1 MLTGR
6 ARLMEKRQIAVIGAG
21 LMGHGIAYLF
31 AAAGY
36 QVRVQDPAREALEKL
51 PERIGDICDLLGS
64 DRAAIERVSGG
75 QSIEWAAA
83 DAGIVIEAAP
93 ERLALKQEIFADL
106 ERLAPADAILASN
119 TSALPITR
127 IAAGLKNRDRALG
140 AHFWNPP
147 HLVPLVEI
155 VLMSE
160 ANRPAADRLAA
171 VLRAI
176 GRHPVF
182 VYRDIP
188 GFIGNRLQ
196 HALKR
201 EAIALVAAGV
211 CDAETI
217 DDVVKQGFGAR
228 LGVLGPLEQSDLV
241 GLDLTK
247 SIHDTLMPDLDV
259 TPHTHPY
266 LEALVDKGELGM
278 KTGQGIPAVD
288 PGGGRG
294 GAATA
299 AARPGRVRNQ
309 ALTASAVR
317 RRDDQRAVRM
327 MTFLRSEYLLTA
339 CSERSR
345 PKPNSLKPP
354 KGSSTTGPVP
364 PLTLM
369 LPATSRLAM

>member
-140 AHFWNPP
+140 AHF
-147 HLVPLVEI
+147 
-155 VLMSE
+155 
-160 ANRPAADRLAA
+160 
-171 VLRAI
+171 
-176 GRHPVF
+176 
-182 VYRDIP
+182 
-188 GFIGNRLQ
+188 
-196 HALKR
+196 
-201 EAIALVAAGV
+201 
-211 CDAETI
+211 
-217 DDVVKQGFGAR
+217 
-228 LGVLGPLEQSDLV
+228 
-241 GLDLTK
+241 
-247 SIHDTLMPDLDV
+247 
-259 TPHTHPY
+259 
-266 LEALVDKGELGM
+266 
-278 KTGQGIPAVD
+278 
-288 PGGGRG
+288 
-294 GAATA
+294 
-299 AARPGRVRNQ
+299 
-309 ALTASAVR
+309 
-317 RRDDQRAVRM
+317 
-327 MTFLRSEYLLTA
+327 
-339 CSERSR
+339 
-345 PKPNSLKPP
+345 
-354 KGSSTTGPVP
+354 
-364 PLTLM
+364 
-369 LPATSRLAM
+369 

>member
-1 MLTGR
+1 MQ
-6 ARLMEKRQIAVIGAG
+6 KPQIAVIGAG

-31 AAAGY
+31 AAGGY
-36 QVRVQDPAREALEKL
+36 NVRVQDPAREALDKL
-51 PERIGDICDLLGS
+51 PQRIRDICDLLHT
-64 DRAAIERVSGG
+64 DRAAVERVSAG
-75 QSIEWAAA
+75 QSIEWAVSG
-83 DAGIVIEAAP
+83 AGIVIEAAP
-93 ERLALKQEIFADL
+93 EKLALKQTIFADL
-106 ERLAPADAILASN
+106 ERLAPRDAILASN

-127 IAAGLKNRDRALG
+127 IAAGLMNKERVLG

-160 ANRPAADRLAA
+160 ANGPAADRLAA

-182 VYRDIP
+182 VHRDIP

-201 EAIALVAAGV
+201 EAIALLAAGV

-241 GLDLTK
+241 GLDLTRN
-247 SIHDTLMPDLDV
+247 IHDTLMPDLDV
-259 TPHTHPY
+259 TPRTHPY

-278 KTGQGIPAVD
+278 KTGKGF
-288 PGGGRG
+288 
-294 GAATA
+294 
-299 AARPGRVRNQ
+299 
-309 ALTASAVR
+309 R
-317 RRDDQRAVRM
+317 R
-327 MTFLRSEYLLTA
+327 
-339 CSERSR
+339 
-345 PKPNSLKPP
+345 
-354 KGSSTTGPVP
+354 
-364 PLTLM
+364 
-369 LPATSRLAM
+369 